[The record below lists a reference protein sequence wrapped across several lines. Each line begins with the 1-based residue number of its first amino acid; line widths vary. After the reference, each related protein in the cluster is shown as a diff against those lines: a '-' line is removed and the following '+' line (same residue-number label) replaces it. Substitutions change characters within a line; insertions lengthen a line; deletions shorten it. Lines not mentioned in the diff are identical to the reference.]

1 MMTEETQKAIK
12 SYVDTFKEL
21 LDPTT
26 MVVKVTRPN
35 PTQININTLILEVI
49 LHRYA
54 LEEFTCAYSES
65 VIKKTINRMQER
77 QKLLARYIDTINSEP
92 IFQDQRYLADVGD
105 ARWFEIKRYIDK
117 LKEFLK

>member
-1 MMTEETQKAIK
+1 MMTEETQKALK
-12 SYVDTFKEL
+12 SYIDTYKEIL
-21 LDPTT
+21 EPTS

-35 PTQININTLILEVI
+35 STQININTLILELI

-65 VIKKTINRMQER
+65 VIRKTIKRMEDR

-92 IFQDQRYLADVGD
+92 IFESERFLADVGD

>member
-12 SYVDTFKEL
+12 SYIDTFKEL
-21 LDPTT
+21 LDPTSL
-26 MVVKVTRPN
+26 VVKVTRPN
-35 PTQININTLILEVI
+35 PTQININTLILEII
-49 LHRYA
+49 LHRYS

-65 VIKKTINRMQER
+65 VIKKTIKRMEER

-92 IFQDQRYLADVGD
+92 IFQSERFLADVGD